1 MHCGVIDLTMMN
13 TISMSDELSFQNV
26 TESNLSLELVL
37 RRILRFITQDPKCT
51 YHFVI
56 GTDSQVHRG
65 YTKFVTGIV
74 IYRLG
79 KGAWACYRQIAVPRE
94 LISIKE
100 KLTLETSFS
109 QRVAGF
115 FDVNAVTQMEEPLL
129 PYVYQGAMLET
140 YIDIDAGTEPVI
152 NKTALYVQEMVDRVE
167 AMGMYAPRVKPDAYA
182 ASSYANKYTKSR
194 MVL

>member
-1 MHCGVIDLTMMN
+1 MN
-13 TISMSDELSFQNV
+13 TFSKVDEFSFQNV
-26 TESNLSLELVL
+26 SESNLTLEDVQG
-37 RRILRFITQDPKCT
+37 RILGFMAQDPKGV

-65 YTKFVTGIV
+65 HTKFVTGIV

-79 KGAWACYRQIAVPRE
+79 RGAWACYRELAVPRE
-94 LISIKE
+94 LTSIRE

-109 QRVAGF
+109 QRVAGY
-115 FDVNAVTQMEEPLL
+115 FDSYVVKQMEKILV
-129 PYVYQGAMLET
+129 PYIYQGAMLET
-140 YIDIDAGTEPVI
+140 FIDIDAGTELAI

-167 AMGMYAPRVKPDAYA
+167 AMGMYAPRVKPEAYA
-182 ASSYANKYTKSR
+182 ASSYANRYTKIR

>member
-1 MHCGVIDLTMMN
+1 MAEVIRLTMMN
-13 TISMSDELSFQNV
+13 TISMWDDLSFQNV
-26 TESNLSLELVL
+26 SESNLSLDQVL
-37 RRILRFITQDPKCT
+37 ERILRFINQDPRNA

-65 YTKFVTGIV
+65 HTKFVTGIV
-74 IYRLG
+74 IHRIG
-79 KGAWACYRQIAVPRE
+79 KGAWACYRQLAVPRQ
-94 LISIKE
+94 LSSIRE
-100 KLTLETSFS
+100 KLALETSFS
-109 QRVAGF
+109 QRVAGY
-115 FDVNAVTQMEEPLL
+115 FDANVVNLMEDLLL
-129 PYVYQGAMLET
+129 PFMYQGALLQT

-182 ASSYANKYTKSR
+182 ASSYANRYTKNR